1 MDPTG
6 STSLLPALPLPS
18 FSEITEKTIQVFCK
32 CPCLFQIRLCHAQLQ
47 YKDIVSIAP
56 TGSGKTLTF
65 LMPLLF
71 NGGKTTIVVTALNVL
86 GDQFV
91 QEGLAAGFSAISI
104 TAENNNDLTF
114 AVSDILLPQQL

>member
-1 MDPTG
+1 
-6 STSLLPALPLPS
+6 
-18 FSEITEKTIQVFCK
+18 
-32 CPCLFQIRLCHAQLQ
+32 
-47 YKDIVSIAP
+47 
-56 TGSGKTLTF
+56 
-65 LMPLLF
+65 MPLLF

-114 AVSDILLPQQL
+114 AVSDILLPQQLLL